1 MAKVLLLA
9 ASGLARETL
18 ESIRQTG
25 DHQVLGILDDNAA
38 LHGTSVNGVPV
49 LGGLDLAVRR
59 SEKLLLCAGK
69 GASRAAIARR
79 LDLPEERYATHISAH
94 AVLGGSVSV
103 GAGSI
108 ILAGTVATSDVRIGR
123 HVVLMPRVVLTHD
136 DVLED
141 FATLAAGATLAG
153 TVHVGSEAY
162 LGTNSTVRENLR
174 IGRGAVLGMAAALIT
189 DLPAGQTWAGN
200 PARPLDSR
208 IPGRNP
214 EPTNNTLLN
223 ASLKEATR

>member
-1 MAKVLLLA
+1 MARILLLA

-59 SEKLLLCAGK
+59 SEKLLICAGK
-69 GASRAAIARR
+69 GASRAAIDRR
-79 LDLPEERYATHISAH
+79 LDLLEERYATHVSVH
-94 AVLGGSVSV
+94 AVLGSTVAV

-136 DVLED
+136 DVLGD
-141 FATLAAGATLAG
+141 YATLAAGVTLAG
-153 TVHVGSEAY
+153 TVHVGAEAY
-162 LGTNSTVRENLR
+162 LGTNSTVRENLS